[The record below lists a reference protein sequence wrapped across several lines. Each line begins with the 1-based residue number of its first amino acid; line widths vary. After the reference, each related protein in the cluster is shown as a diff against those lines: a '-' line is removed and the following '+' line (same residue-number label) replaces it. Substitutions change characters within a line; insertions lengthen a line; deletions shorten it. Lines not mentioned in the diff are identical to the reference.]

1 MRCRIAVRRRDHR
14 HIFVVNFDRQV
25 VHSDSLDARMRN
37 ENRNLLGT
45 TREKK
50 NVFGLFVS
58 TELVFGYTVAKGK
71 VKKKI

>member
-50 NVFGLFVS
+50 RFWFVRLNR
-58 TELVFGYTVAKGK
+58 TGFWIHCRQGK
-71 VKKKI
+71 S